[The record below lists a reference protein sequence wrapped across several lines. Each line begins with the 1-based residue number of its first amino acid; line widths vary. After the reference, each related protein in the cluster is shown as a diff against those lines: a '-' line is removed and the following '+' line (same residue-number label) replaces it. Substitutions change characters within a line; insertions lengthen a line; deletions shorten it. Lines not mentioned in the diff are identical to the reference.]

1 MFDEGRPRLPEGVL
15 ILRVPCLCRDCACV
29 CAGEVIHLF
38 LLQQIMLPYPMRV
51 SLHTS
56 PFSPTGQTPRNEH
69 PTSKDTLILDSK
81 LTDYGY
87 VEVPRGYVRFIAHV
101 LEQLSTCL

>member
-1 MFDEGRPRLPEGVL
+1 
-15 ILRVPCLCRDCACV
+15 
-29 CAGEVIHLF
+29 
-38 LLQQIMLPYPMRV
+38 MRV

-81 LTDYGY
+81 LPDCGSMEVPHGY
-87 VEVPRGYVRFIAHV
+87 VHFIVHV
-101 LEQLSTCL
+101 SEHLSARL